1 MNYKYNINKFKNSN
15 RGFLILLAVITLFC
29 SGINCSKAVKKVS
42 DIHTI
47 RELYLGGIQKLKTD
61 DINAAETDFK
71 KAIELDRKSP
81 YGYTGLAFLGLKQKN
96 YKEAL
101 KYVKK
106 ALKYDRNFTDAYAVK
121 GYIIC
126 LRKHGEKWF
135 GEAVEPLGKALELDP
150 DNQQALFFLAECH
163 LAAQLYEEAFR
174 LYAEAMEKE
183 GTYTCMA
190 AEKNSLAGKIIEA
203 APVSE
208 KGGHIALDD
217 KIDRSDLC
225 VLLFEE
231 LKLKELI
238 RERRPAVF
246 ERLFK
251 QDLSLKDRK
260 GRIPSDVNSH
270 RSKKWIL
277 DIIPLHL
284 TCLDVF
290 PNGFYYPDRILTR
303 AQFAVVM
310 QDIMAM
316 VEDDRS
322 LSTIYIGTESRFP
335 DVHEDYYAFNGI
347 TLCVGKGIME
357 VNPDTGNFDP
367 DLPVSGVEAILML
380 RALEK
385 APGK

>member
-1 MNYKYNINKFKNSN
+1 MNYKYIINKFKNSN
-15 RGFLILLAVITLFC
+15 RGFLLLLAVITLLC
-29 SGINCSKAVKKVS
+29 SGISCSKAVKKES
-42 DIHTI
+42 DVHTI

-71 KAIELDRKSP
+71 RAVELERKSP
-81 YGYTGLAFLGLKQKN
+81 YGYTGLAFLGIKQKN

-106 ALKYDRNFTDAYAVK
+106 ALKYDKNFTDAYAVK

-126 LRKHGEKWF
+126 LRKHGEKWLE
-135 GEAVEPLGKALELDP
+135 EAVEPLGKALELDP
-150 DNQQALFFLAECH
+150 DNQQALFFLAECY
-163 LAAQLYEEAFR
+163 LEAQQYEEAFR
-174 LYAEAMEKE
+174 LYAKAMVKE
-183 GTYTCMA
+183 GAYTCQA
-190 AEKNSLAGKIIEA
+190 VEKNSLTGKIIEA

-225 VLLFEE
+225 ILLFEE

-238 RERRPAVF
+238 RERCPSVF
-246 ERLFK
+246 ERLYNKDF
-251 QDLSLKDRK
+251 SLKDRK
-260 GRIPSDVNSH
+260 GIIPSDVKGH
-270 RSKKWIL
+270 RTKTWIL
-277 DIIPLHL
+277 DTIQLHL

-290 PNGFYYPDRILTR
+290 PNGFYYPDKIMTR

-316 VEDDRS
+316 VENDRS
-322 LSTIYIGTESRFP
+322 LSTIYIGTEFRFP

-357 VNPDTGNFDP
+357 VNPDTGNFDS
-367 DLPVSGVEAILML
+367 DLPVSGVDAILML

-385 APGK
+385 VLGK